1 MSNLLKRVDTEL
13 ELVRKLNPVMAMG
26 MLTIRRIIVEES
38 QGIIS
43 FRKLNGLSPTTESCT
58 MKVLEEVGE
67 LMQLIGKHSGLNGE
81 RQAMSNE
88 VRIRRTIF
96 EALDVAQS
104 AITMAHTLCELN
116 ELSLESFVERHEG
129 KLIKKGYLV
138 IHEGL
143 SMPYVTHGGSK
154 EYLRELEA
162 RCQQCLYHAI
172 TKDELNKLGK
182 DPCETCGVD
191 YRNWQPKEEKVDQS
205 VQSVHAV
212 VDPKWLVCE
221 NCGNQPEGTDI
232 PERCELCEDDDRG

>member
-13 ELVRKLNPVMAMG
+13 EIARKLNPVMAMG
-26 MLTIRRIIVEES
+26 MIAIRKMIVEEN

-43 FRKLNGLSPTTESCT
+43 FRKLNNLNPTTESCT

-81 RQAMSNE
+81 RQTMSDE

-104 AITMAHTLCELN
+104 AITMAHTLCELH
-116 ELSLESFVERHEG
+116 ELSLESFVERHKD

-138 IHEGL
+138 IEHPIPGNREA
-143 SMPYVTHGGSK
+143 
-154 EYLRELEA
+154 LREFEA
-162 RCQQCLYHAI
+162 KCQQCLYHAI
-172 TKDELNKLGK
+172 TKEEIDKLGY

-191 YRNWQPKEEKVDQS
+191 CRNWKPKEDTMHE
-205 VQSVHAV
+205 
-212 VDPKWLVCE
+212 
-221 NCGNQPEGTDI
+221 
-232 PERCELCEDDDRG
+232 